1 MAGGGTGS
9 TDASIESP
17 TPSDPTLTPVRP
29 ANTATSRG
37 EPSITDLLS
46 WNHGRTT
53 HWHWYQNSALRPDDD
68 DAETGL
74 QSQNPNPGAADWFA
88 PGRSNNRATLDSL
101 INMSGER
108 ALGLREAY
116 AWWGEA
122 VNGIRYAIATES
134 DPDYIRASSTYYDS
148 FNFTK
153 GVRRSITGRGQ
164 YSAFLQQGNWLCRDA
179 VGCESSG
186 VRAAVWGTRSYTSG
200 LPGDDGKRWLR
211 RSGATAS
218 WRGAM
223 SGSTVATGIA
233 LVGEAAV
240 SYTVSDDSVGVELTN
255 IEQRDDGSGAI
266 EAVYSGPDSFTWA
279 LTDRNDEGYSD
290 FWKWEPEFNSNV
302 RFYGPN
308 AEEAAGTF
316 RANIPNDRIIGS
328 FVTKR

>member
-1 MAGGGTGS
+1 MGGGTSS
-9 TDASIESP
+9 TTANLEPP
-17 TPSDPTLTPVRP
+17 TSSDPTLTPVRP
-29 ANTATSRG
+29 ANASTARG
-37 EPSITDLLS
+37 EPPITDLLS

-68 DAETGL
+68 EAETGF
-74 QSQNPNPGAADWFA
+74 QNQNPNPDTDWFA
-88 PGRSNNRATLDSL
+88 PDRSNNRATLESL

-116 AWWGEA
+116 AWWGDA
-122 VNGIRYAIATES
+122 INGIRYAIATES
-134 DPDYIRASSTYYDS
+134 DNDNIRASSTYYDY

-153 GVRRSITGRGQ
+153 GVRRSIIGRGQ

-186 VRAAVWGTRSYTSG
+186 VRAAVWGKRVYTSG
-200 LPGDDGKRWLR
+200 LPGDNAKRWLR
-211 RSGATAS
+211 RNGATAS
-218 WRGAM
+218 WSGAM
-223 SGSTVATGIA
+223 SGSTVATGIS

-266 EAVYSGPDSFTWA
+266 EATYSGPDSFTWT
-279 LTDRNDEGYSD
+279 LTEQNDNGFSD
-290 FWKWEPEFNSNV
+290 FWKYEADNFNSNV

-308 AEEAAGTF
+308 AEEAVGTF
-316 RANIPNDRIIGS
+316 RAFIPNDRIIGG

>member
-1 MAGGGTGS
+1 
-9 TDASIESP
+9 
-17 TPSDPTLTPVRP
+17 
-29 ANTATSRG
+29 
-37 EPSITDLLS
+37 
-46 WNHGRTT
+46 
-53 HWHWYQNSALRPDDD
+53 
-68 DAETGL
+68 
-74 QSQNPNPGAADWFA
+74 
-88 PGRSNNRATLDSL
+88 
-101 INMSGER
+101 MSGER

-134 DPDYIRASSTYYDS
+134 DPDYIRASSTYYAS

-279 LTDRNDEGYSD
+279 LTDRNDEGHSD
-290 FWKWEPEFNSNV
+290 FWKYEPEFNSNV